1 MRWLALTVIVF
12 LISIA
17 TYSQSADKVT
27 RVQTDDGSFSIDVPT
42 EHKYLFSKQGFIV
55 SRDQSDY
62 LTSEMSMVTAYHE
75 GTLLSVEVYE
85 AVPAA
90 LSAIMDK
97 DRNKEWQ
104 NEADERIGS
113 TKVKVIRRKG
123 DDAFAISK
131 YFSKDGKIF
140 VLLAASRSGSTSAIE
155 RFFNSAELESKNK
168 PVRPGTQFSKLKTSD
183 LTMREVDPPS
193 PAPSSTPAAAKTP
206 PDPSVKKFVLLRRF
220 ASSYGPKARRENV
233 SGNIRLRVYFAKDGF
248 IPHIDVYEKLGG
260 GLLRQTLYAA
270 ARMRYLPEEKD
281 GNPVTISKPVS
292 YSFRIY

>member
-17 TYSQSADKVT
+17 TYSQSADKWT

-113 TKVKVIRRKG
+113 TKVKVIRRK
-123 DDAFAISK
+123 AMTH
-131 YFSKDGKIF
+131 
-140 VLLAASRSGSTSAIE
+140 SRSRSISRRTE
-155 RFFNSAELESKNK
+155 RYSC
-168 PVRPGTQFSKLKTSD
+168 FSLP
-183 LTMREVDPPS
+183 RV
-193 PAPSSTPAAAKTP
+193 PAA
-206 PDPSVKKFVLLRRF
+206 LRR
-220 ASSYGPKARRENV
+220 
-233 SGNIRLRVYFAKDGF
+233 
-248 IPHIDVYEKLGG
+248 
-260 GLLRQTLYAA
+260 
-270 ARMRYLPEEKD
+270 
-281 GNPVTISKPVS
+281 
-292 YSFRIY
+292 